1 MWVPHKE
8 KKNKTKHQKQK
19 EEMANGQ
26 FTKFCFFLIFFFIF
40 FSSLYF
46 VLRFTSFGPS
56 EFVGINTESVL
67 HDEGYA

>member
-8 KKNKTKHQKQK
+8 KKKKTKHQKQK

-26 FTKFCFFLIFFFIF
+26 FAKFCFLFYF

-46 VLRFTSFGPS
+46 VLRFTSFGPA
-56 EFVGINTESVL
+56 EFIGINTESAL
-67 HDEGYA
+67 RDEGYA